1 MAEAIIVAVFLVLL
15 IFLQIREQQRIILAT
30 KRSRIKQFLALTLA
44 MMILIVFWPEILADQ
59 IRLIAFAIL
68 ICAIGFLKD
77 GLAKEHLVRFGILNG
92 DYHQY
97 IKIEIETV
105 GEGQSFVTFY
115 KRKNNQFSLFFDV
128 STDVL
133 KNYFNQLGLK
143 EKVVTDETLGS
154 KKQAIDVS

>member
-44 MMILIVFWPEILADQ
+44 MMILIVFWPELLADQ
-59 IRLIAFAIL
+59 IKLIAFAIL

-92 DYHQY
+92 NYHQY

-128 STDVL
+128 SSDILTA
-133 KNYFNQLGLK
+133 YFTQLELS
-143 EKVVTDETLGS
+143 EKLTANENAER
-154 KKQAIDVS
+154 KKKAMDIC